1 MYTLI
6 DSMSETMPLQHL
18 CHLAHIPRGSY
29 YRYQQ
34 RANAGDQLDAVCPE
48 VHRVC
53 EQYPRY
59 GYRRVTH
66 ELHRRG
72 QLVNHKRI
80 LALMRKERLVCRPRR
95 RFVRTT
101 NSEHAFRIYPN
112 VARAMSLS
120 SPNQLWV
127 ADITY
132 VRLRQSFVYVAVI
145 LDAFSRRVIG
155 WALSEHIDTN
165 LSLSALQMA
174 LKERQIVLGLVHHSD
189 QGVQY
194 ASDDYVNLLKSMNI
208 TISMSRKGN
217 PYDNAKAESF
227 MKTLKAEEV
236 HLNEYETLNDA
247 RCHIEYFI
255 DAVYNHKRLH
265 SALGYLPPVEFEDRY
280 LTQNLSTLTQPK
292 TVSI

>member
-1 MYTLI
+1 MYTVI
-6 DSMSETMPLQHL
+6 DAMSETMPLHRL
-18 CHLAHIPRGSY
+18 CHLAHISRGTY
-29 YRYQQ
+29 YRHQQ
-34 RANAGDQLDAVCPE
+34 RAKIGNQRDTVPPE
-48 VHRVC
+48 VQQVC

-59 GYRRVTH
+59 GYRRVTR

-72 QLVNHKRI
+72 HCVNHKRI
-80 LALMRKERLVCRPRR
+80 LALMRREKLLCRPKR

-112 VARAMSLS
+112 VARTMSLS

-132 VRLRQSFVYVAVI
+132 IRLRQSFVYVAVI

-155 WALSEHIDTN
+155 WALSDHIDTS
-165 LSLSALQMA
+165 LSLTALQMA
-174 LKERQIVLGLVHHSD
+174 LKQRQIVPGLVHHSD

-194 ASDDYVNLLKSMNI
+194 ASDDYVNLLKSMSI

-227 MKTLKAEEV
+227 MKTLKTEEV

-247 RCHIEYFI
+247 RCNIEYFI
-255 DAVYNHKRLH
+255 DSVYNHKRLH

-280 LTQNLSTLTQPK
+280 FIQNMSTLTQTK
-292 TVSI
+292 NVSI

>member
-1 MYTLI
+1 MYILM
-6 DSMSETMPLQHL
+6 DSVSETMPLHRL
-18 CHLAHIPRGSY
+18 CRLAHIPRGTY
-29 YRYQQ
+29 YRHQE
-34 RANAGDQLDAVCPE
+34 RAKVGDHHDPVCQE

-72 QLVNHKRI
+72 QQVNHKRI
-80 LALMRKERLVCRPRR
+80 LALMRREKLLCRPKR

-101 NSEHAFRIYPN
+101 NSEHPYRVYPN
-112 VARAMSLS
+112 VAQAMVLS
-120 SPNQLWV
+120 SPDQLWV

-132 VRLRQSFVYVAVI
+132 VRLRQRFAYVAVI

-155 WALSEHIDTN
+155 WALSEHIDTH
-165 LSLSALQMA
+165 LSLTALRMA
-174 LKERQIVLGLVHHSD
+174 LEQRQITPGLVHHSD

-194 ASDDYVNLLKSMNI
+194 ASNEYVSILKSKDI
-208 TISMSRKGN
+208 AISMSRKGN

-236 HLNEYETLNDA
+236 QLNEYESVHDA
-247 RCHIEYFI
+247 RCNIEYFI
-255 DAVYNHKRLH
+255 DAIYNHKRLH
-265 SALGYLPPVEFEDRY
+265 SALGYVPPVEFEDHY
-280 LTQNLSTLTQPK
+280 LTQNLSTLTQVK